1 MSTPNTLLNYLTP
14 VVIEQTPR
22 GERSYDIYSRLLKDR
37 IIILGTDVNDAVANV
52 IVAQM
57 FFLEMENP
65 DKDINL
71 YINTSGGSISAGLA
85 IYDIMQFVKCNV
97 STTCIGM
104 AASMGSLLLC
114 GGAKGKRYILPHSKT
129 MLHQPLIM
137 GGLSG
142 PASDIEIHTKEL
154 LETKQRL
161 TEIYVEHTGKKFK
174 DMTKIMDRDSF
185 FNAEQSVTLGIV
197 DKIVQSRKK
206 VK

>member
-1 MSTPNTLLNYLTP
+1 M
-14 VVIEQTPR
+14 
-22 GERSYDIYSRLLKDR
+22 
-37 IIILGTDVNDAVANV
+37 ANV
-52 IVAQM
+52 VVAQM

-65 DKDINL
+65 DKDIHL
-71 YINTSGGSISAGLA
+71 YINSPGGSISAGLA
-85 IYDIMQFVKCNV
+85 IYDIMQFVKCDV

-142 PASDIEIHTKEL
+142 QASDIEIHTKEL
-154 LETKQRL
+154 LETKNKL
-161 TEIYVEHTGKKFK
+161 TEIYSKHTGKNFK
-174 DMTKIMDRDSF
+174 ELTTIMDRDSF
-185 FNAEQSVTLGIV
+185 FNAEQSKGLGVV
-197 DKIVQSRKK
+197 DKVVQSRKK